1 MRFNKGGKEGGSS
14 FERPPV
20 GYAVG
25 VLCAIYDLGVR
36 ETPGSSFGPRH
47 QICLWWE
54 LSHLDSKGS
63 PHTLRDVVTMSTM
76 EGSNLS
82 TRMEALLGRDLTPQ
96 ERENFDPGSV
106 LGRRCKLLLAV
117 SPKKPD
123 GSPFVKAAMPA
134 EATDAQLVVQGDYRS
149 SLPRFVEKLVGDPAV
164 LERMKREAAAGGG
177 DLVVVAPK
185 GQVVLPGRAPSQAQ
199 VAPTAAPPPPPP
211 PPEPVALP
219 KGWRE
224 VTTPAGKTYYVGPDG
239 RPQWEPPGAPT
250 PPPPPPAPAKRGR
263 AAAAPPPPPEPA
275 VEPAGDDDIPF

>member
-1 MRFNKGGKEGGSS
+1 MRFNKGGKEGGAS

-54 LSHLDSKGS
+54 LSHLDSKGA

-96 ERENFDPGSV
+96 ERENFDPSSV

-123 GSPFVKAAMPA
+123 GSPFVKASIPS
-134 EATDAQLVVQGDYRS
+134 EPTDPQIVVQGDYRS
-149 SLPRFVEKLVGDPAV
+149 QLPRFVEKLVGDPATV
-164 LERMKREAAAGGG
+164 ERMKRDAAAGGG

-185 GQVVLPGRAPSQAQ
+185 GQVVVPGRAPSQAQ
-199 VAPTAAPPPPPP
+199 VAPSAVVPPPPPP
-211 PPEPVALP
+211 AGPALP
-219 KGWRE
+219 KGWRA
-224 VTTPAGKTYYVGPDG
+224 VATPTGQTYYVGPDG
-239 RPQWEPPGAPT
+239 RPQWEPPGAALPP
-250 PPPPPPAPAKRGR
+250 PPPPPPAPAG
-263 AAAAPPPPPEPA
+263 
-275 VEPAGDDDIPF
+275 EPAGDDDIPF